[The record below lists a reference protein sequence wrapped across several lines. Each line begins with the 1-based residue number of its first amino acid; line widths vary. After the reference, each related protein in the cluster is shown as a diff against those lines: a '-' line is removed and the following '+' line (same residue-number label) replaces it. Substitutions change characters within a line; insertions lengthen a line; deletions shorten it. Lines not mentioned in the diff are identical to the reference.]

1 LEKAMMSPYGDG
13 GPFHRLIGLIGF
25 LIFVIPA
32 VKILRKAGYSGWWVI
47 TSPIPIVNIVMFWL
61 FAFARWPLEER
72 AGSR

>member
-13 GPFHRLIGLIGF
+13 GPFHWLIGLIGF

-32 VKILRKAGYSGWWVI
+32 VKILRKVGYSGWWVI
-47 TSPIPIVNIVMFWL
+47 TSLIPIVNIVMFWL